1 MPAISKIRFTNVIY
15 ENGQKR
21 YNDDIFQFDGE
32 NGAILLENGG
42 GKTVFIQ
49 TAIQAILPNHD
60 LADRKIK
67 NTLMLENNSAHIAIE
82 WIISERP
89 RRYALTA
96 VTLFMN
102 KGAVDS
108 LKYAYEYEEDDD
120 ETIEKLPFKVKNAN
134 GNYRPANKDEME
146 DYYSTMSKNRI
157 NAKVFKT
164 KRDYHKYIED
174 KFKIIP
180 KEWDR
185 IATINGA
192 EGDVEKFF
200 DSCATMGQLVDN
212 LLIPTVEEA
221 LAGDGT
227 KEFAETFEKQRE
239 HFKKYNQLKFRID
252 ESRQVES
259 EVGRYIDY
267 YKEYDEINTRV
278 IKTKKELK
286 ALYGIAKKDQNSNSE
301 KLFKINNEIINVN
314 TQDENLKQK
323 EASYELALLEK
334 DMQLK
339 KTVYEMKEDQYN
351 KILNRKLEK
360 NKRYSN
366 LKVLKYKNDIKQ
378 EKELIELNKVRIE
391 NLDKDE
397 EVVDI
402 KDKLEVNAGEIRG
415 YYLEEEDKLNK
426 QIQFI
431 ESQINNEN
439 TEINENEKILQEK
452 LNNEKNLES
461 RKSNL
466 EGQSNN
472 IEEDIEKIKKEILFD
487 EKQETVEDKIIEWKN
502 NLSELENKIFDYHK
516 KKSEF
521 NNEEI
526 HIKNSLDSK
535 NIEFDSLKMQS
546 VELEGKLNKIRDEET
561 VLIRRL
567 KEFRNSF
574 YSVESLYSKEASLID
589 QLENSLEKAR
599 ESKEKAIFEE
609 RISYRWLD
617 DYKDSEYYTADAAI
631 EKWLISWRNQFDYIE
646 SGTTYIQR
654 AAKNS
659 NDKEAVY
666 FEKFPYWAITLVVSE
681 KEKAKLNEKISRT
694 LDKLIN
700 PVIVMDEKE
709 AREVLN
715 GDKDFNKD
723 NIFIPV
729 LWKDNI
735 SQDYFESYRKDIK
748 EKAEEIKKQRKEKE
762 NEYIIAENLL
772 KDLREFYTENPF
784 EDFSNMKKQFDEVN
798 LNKNLVHEAIK
809 KFEKRL
815 EDINIELKKIDTE
828 ISNCKEGKTDL
839 EKKIEKA
846 AEYLNKNNK
855 NKKLIIEVKKLEG
868 EIETLRIEIKKIQ
881 SDIKYKKDFIESLKD
896 DLKDV
901 KYRKRNIALKE
912 FYDEVKET
920 SPKSSSKTIGTLIDV
935 RKDLKDKLNNKQK
948 DRKSLEDK
956 LNERQKRIR
965 ELNNDLENFKKGLE
979 VEIDDEFIDIVNND
993 EINRLIDEINDLK
1006 KSLELEKQGYDA
1018 ARRIYEKSN
1027 TIYETKM
1034 KDYHKDY
1041 EYIIM
1046 FEEALEEVEELL
1058 NSEKK
1063 ILTEKRKKLQG
1074 EEKRLS
1080 EEKFELDKVINDL
1093 ELCNA
1098 RYSFSNDTIKDVD
1111 LEDEV
1116 KNNFSYKR
1124 QEIVDEISKHIS
1136 KLQEQLDEKAKE
1148 TEEQKERFL
1157 NFCENKILDVKLKK
1171 MAVDGVNFRKSYKD
1185 IIEWQNIMSERINKT
1200 IEILE
1205 NDMREHDEEMKQFI
1219 NHLHSYLVIMAQE
1232 LKAIPKKTKIKVE
1245 DNWKEVY
1252 LFNIPE
1258 WNEKDGKTE
1267 LYNHIN
1273 WILKKLEGE
1282 EYRDENGVENVEKVK
1297 KSIEKWLQSKQ
1308 LLPIVMNHKKIT
1320 VKCRKVTN
1328 DGKMSS
1334 MPFSWEESN
1343 SWSGGEKWSKNMAL
1357 FLGILNYVAEKRKQI
1372 IPLKS
1377 HYRTVIV
1384 DNPFGKASSDHV
1396 LDPVFFIAEQLGFQ
1410 IIALTAHA
1418 EGKFIRTYFPIV
1430 YSCKLRS
1437 SENGNSQI
1445 ITNDREIKK
1454 AFLKD
1459 ADSKKLERLG
1469 QVNQIMMFES

>member
-1 MPAISKIRFTNVIY
+1 MPAISKIRFTNVVY

-21 YNDDIFQFDGE
+21 YNDDVFQFDGE

-49 TAIQAILPNHD
+49 TALQAILPNHD

-102 KGAVDS
+102 KGSVDA
-108 LKYAYEYEEDDD
+108 LKYAYEYEENDD
-120 ETIEKLPFKVKNAN
+120 ETIEKLPFKVKNAS

-146 DYYSTMSKNRI
+146 DYYSTMSKNTI
-157 NAKVFKT
+157 NAKLFKV

-200 DSCATMGQLVDN
+200 DACATMGQLVDN

-221 LAGDGT
+221 LAGNGT

-239 HFKKYNQLKFRID
+239 HFKKYNQLKARID
-252 ESRQVES
+252 ESRQVENQ
-259 EVGRYIDY
+259 VGTYIEY
-267 YKEYDEINTRV
+267 YKDYDEINNKV
-278 IKTKKELK
+278 IETKEELK
-286 ALYGIAKKDQNSNSE
+286 ALYELAKTEQDLNSE
-301 KLFKINNEIINVN
+301 KLSKINNEILGVN
-314 TQDENLKQK
+314 DQDKKLEQK
-323 EASYELALLEK
+323 EASYKLALLEK
-334 DMQLK
+334 DMHLK
-339 KTVYEMKEDQYN
+339 KSMFEIKEDEYN

-360 NKRYSN
+360 DKRYSN

-378 EKELIELNKVRIE
+378 EEELVKFNREQIE

-402 KDKLEVNAGEIRG
+402 KDELDVNAGEIRG

-426 QIQFI
+426 QLQFI

-439 TEINENEKILQEK
+439 TEIHENEKYLQEK
-452 LNNEKNLES
+452 LNNEKALECN
-461 RKSNL
+461 KSNL
-466 EGQSNN
+466 EGKSNT

-487 EKQETVEDKIIEWKN
+487 EKQESVEDKISEWKK
-502 NLSELENKIFDYHK
+502 NLSELENKIFNNHK
-516 KKSEF
+516 KKSEL
-521 NNEEI
+521 NNEELQVKKLLDDKRVDYNNLKI
-526 HIKNSLDSK
+526 QSIELDS
-535 NIEFDSLKMQS
+535 
-546 VELEGKLNKIRDEET
+546 KLNKIKAEEEA
-561 VLIRRL
+561 LIRRL
-567 KEFRNSF
+567 KEFKNSF
-574 YSVESLYSKEASLID
+574 YSVDALHAKEASIID

-599 ESKEKAIFEE
+599 ENKEKSILDE

-617 DYKDSEYYTADAAI
+617 DYKESEYYTADAVI

-646 SGTTYIQR
+646 GGIIYIQR
-654 AAKNS
+654 AAKS
-659 NDKEAVY
+659 KQVSEDVY
-666 FEKFPYWAITLVVSE
+666 FEKFPYWAITMVVSE
-681 KEKAKLNEKISRT
+681 KEKTKLNEKISKS

-709 AREVLN
+709 ARDILS
-715 GDKDFNKD
+715 GSKDFSRD
-723 NIFIPV
+723 NIFIPAP
-729 LWKDNI
+729 WKHNI
-735 SQDYFESYRKDIK
+735 SQNYFENYRKEITQ
-748 EKAEEIKKQRKEKE
+748 KAEEIKKQRIEKE
-762 NEYIIAENLL
+762 DEYIVTEALL
-772 KDLREFYTENPF
+772 KALRKFYVENSY
-784 EDFSNMKKQFDEVN
+784 ETFSNMKKQFEEVC
-798 LNKNLVHEAIK
+798 LNKNLAKGAIK
-809 KFEKRL
+809 QFEERL
-815 EDINIELKKIDTE
+815 EDIAIELKKIDLE
-828 ISNCKEGKTDL
+828 ISNCKEGKVDL

-846 AEYLNKNNK
+846 NEYFNKNNK
-855 NKKLIIEVKKLEG
+855 NKKLIIEIKKLKNEL
-868 EIETLRIEIKKIQ
+868 EILNIEIKKVQ
-881 SDIKYKKDFIESLKD
+881 SDIKYKKDFKESLKND
-896 DLKDV
+896 FKEID
-901 KYRKRNIALKE
+901 YNKRSIALKE
-912 FYDEVKET
+912 FYYEVKENI
-920 SPKSSSKTIGTLIDV
+920 PKSSNKTIRTLIKL
-935 RKDLKDKLNNKQK
+935 RKTLKDKLDNKQK
-948 DRKSLEDK
+948 NRKSLEDELRERLEK
-956 LNERQKRIR
+956 IKTLNS
-965 ELNNDLENFKKGLE
+965 DLENFIKGLE
-979 VEIDDEFIDIVNND
+979 VEIDEEFSDLINND
-993 EINRLIDEINDLK
+993 EMSRLIDEINDLK
-1006 KSLELEKQGYDA
+1006 RELKLEKKEYNQTSKN
-1018 ARRIYEKSN
+1018 YEKSEI
-1027 TIYETKM
+1027 IYETK
-1034 KDYHKDY
+1034 KDDY
-1041 EYIIM
+1041 EKTYGNIII
-1046 FEEALEEVEELL
+1046 FNESLEEVEELL
-1058 NSEKK
+1058 ISEKK
-1063 ILTEKRKKLQG
+1063 ILSEKKKKLEG

-1080 EEKFELDKVINDL
+1080 EEKSELDKIISDL
-1093 ELCNA
+1093 KLCNA
-1098 RYSFSNDTIKDVD
+1098 GYPFLNEAIKDIE
-1111 LEDEV
+1111 LKDEV
-1116 KNNFSYKR
+1116 KNNFSYGRK
-1124 QEIVDEISKHIS
+1124 EIVVKVSNNIIELQKRLAKKSK
-1136 KLQEQLDEKAKE
+1136 EA
-1148 TEEQKERFL
+1148 EEQKERFL
-1157 NFCENKILDVKLKK
+1157 NFCENKILDIKLKK

-1185 IIEWQNIMSERINKT
+1185 IIAWQNIMGERINKT
-1200 IEILE
+1200 IELLE
-1205 NDMREHDEEMKQFI
+1205 SDMREHDEEMKQFI
-1219 NHLHSYLVIMAQE
+1219 NHLHSYLVMMAQE

-1252 LFNIPE
+1252 LFNVPD
-1258 WNEKDGKTE
+1258 WNEKDGKLE
-1267 LYNHIN
+1267 LYKHIN
-1273 WILKKLEGE
+1273 LILKRLEGE
-1282 EYRDENGVENVEKVK
+1282 EYRDENGAENQEKVR

-1308 LLPIVMNHKKIT
+1308 LLPIVMNQKKIT
-1320 VKCRKVTN
+1320 IKCRKVTN

-1445 ITNDREIKK
+1445 LTNEREIKK

-1459 ADSKKLERLG
+1459 ADSEKLERLG

>member
-1 MPAISKIRFTNVIY
+1 M
-15 ENGQKR
+15 
-21 YNDDIFQFDGE
+21 
-32 NGAILLENGG
+32 
-42 GKTVFIQ
+42 
-49 TAIQAILPNHD
+49 
-60 LADRKIK
+60 
-67 NTLMLENNSAHIAIE
+67 
-82 WIISERP
+82 
-89 RRYALTA
+89 
-96 VTLFMN
+96 
-102 KGAVDS
+102 
-108 LKYAYEYEEDDD
+108 
-120 ETIEKLPFKVKNAN
+120 
-134 GNYRPANKDEME
+134 
-146 DYYSTMSKNRI
+146 
-157 NAKVFKT
+157 
-164 KRDYHKYIED
+164 
-174 KFKIIP
+174 
-180 KEWDR
+180 
-185 IATINGA
+185 
-192 EGDVEKFF
+192 
-200 DSCATMGQLVDN
+200 
-212 LLIPTVEEA
+212 
-221 LAGDGT
+221 
-227 KEFAETFEKQRE
+227 
-239 HFKKYNQLKFRID
+239 
-252 ESRQVES
+252 
-259 EVGRYIDY
+259 
-267 YKEYDEINTRV
+267 
-278 IKTKKELK
+278 
-286 ALYGIAKKDQNSNSE
+286 
-301 KLFKINNEIINVN
+301 
-314 TQDENLKQK
+314 
-323 EASYELALLEK
+323 
-334 DMQLK
+334 
-339 KTVYEMKEDQYN
+339 
-351 KILNRKLEK
+351 
-360 NKRYSN
+360 
-366 LKVLKYKNDIKQ
+366 
-378 EKELIELNKVRIE
+378 
-391 NLDKDE
+391 
-397 EVVDI
+397 
-402 KDKLEVNAGEIRG
+402 
-415 YYLEEEDKLNK
+415 
-426 QIQFI
+426 
-431 ESQINNEN
+431 
-439 TEINENEKILQEK
+439 
-452 LNNEKNLES
+452 
-461 RKSNL
+461 
-466 EGQSNN
+466 
-472 IEEDIEKIKKEILFD
+472 
-487 EKQETVEDKIIEWKN
+487 
-502 NLSELENKIFDYHK
+502 
-516 KKSEF
+516 
-521 NNEEI
+521 
-526 HIKNSLDSK
+526 
-535 NIEFDSLKMQS
+535 
-546 VELEGKLNKIRDEET
+546 
-561 VLIRRL
+561 
-567 KEFRNSF
+567 
-574 YSVESLYSKEASLID
+574 
-589 QLENSLEKAR
+589 LEKAR

-609 RISYRWLD
+609 RISYRWFD
-617 DYKDSEYYTADAAI
+617 DYKNSEYYTADAAI
-631 EKWLISWRNQFDYIE
+631 EKWLISWRTQFDYIE

-659 NDKEAVY
+659 NDKEASY

-681 KEKAKLNEKISRT
+681 KEKAKLNEKINKT

-709 AREVLN
+709 AREILT
-715 GDKDFNKD
+715 GYKDFNRD

-735 SQDYFESYRKDIK
+735 SQDYFESYRKEIK
-748 EKAEEIKKQRKEKE
+748 EKAEEIKKQRIEKE

-772 KDLREFYTENPF
+772 KDLREFYHKSPY
-784 EDFSNMKKQFDEVN
+784 EDFSNMKKQFDNVN
-798 LNKNLVHEAIK
+798 LNKNLMYEAIK
-809 KFEKRL
+809 DLKKRL
-815 EDINIELKKIDTE
+815 EDIKIELKKIDVE
-828 ISNCKEGKTDL
+828 LSNFKEGKADL

-881 SDIKYKKDFIESLKD
+881 SDIKYKEDFILSLKD
-896 DLKDV
+896 ELKDV
-901 KYRKRNIALKE
+901 EYNKRNVALKE
-912 FYDEVKET
+912 FYEEVKES

-935 RKDLKDKLNNKQK
+935 RKDLKDKLDNKQK
-948 DRKSLEDK
+948 GRQSLEYEF
-956 LNERQKRIR
+956 NERKKRIK

-1006 KSLELEKQGYDA
+1006 KILESEEQEYDS
-1018 ARRIYEKSN
+1018 ARRSYEKSN

-1034 KDYHKDY
+1034 NDYHKDY
-1041 EYIIM
+1041 EDVII

-1058 NSEKK
+1058 NIEKK
-1063 ILTEKRKKLQG
+1063 LLKEKRKKLKE

-1098 RYSFSNDTIKDVD
+1098 RYSFSNDTIKDID
-1111 LEDEV
+1111 LKDEV

-1124 QEIVDEISKHIS
+1124 KEIVYEISNHMS
-1136 KLQEQLDEKAKE
+1136 KLQKQLNEKEKE

-1219 NHLHSYLVIMAQE
+1219 NHIHSYLVIMAQE

-1258 WNEKDGKTE
+1258 WNEKDGKAE

-1437 SENGNSQI
+1437 SENGHSQI

-1454 AFLKD
+1454 AFFKD

-1469 QVNQIMMFES
+1469 QVTQTMMFES

>member
-1 MPAISKIRFTNVIY
+1 MPAISKIRFTNVVY

-82 WIISERP
+82 WIINERP

-102 KGAVDS
+102 KGSVDS
-108 LKYAYEYEEDDD
+108 LKYVYEYEENDD
-120 ETIEKLPFKVKNAN
+120 ETIENLPFKVKNVN

-146 DYYSTMSKNRI
+146 DYYSSMSKNRI
-157 NAKVFKT
+157 NAKIFKL
-164 KRDYHKYIED
+164 KREYHKYIED

-221 LAGDGT
+221 LAGAGT

-239 HFKKYNQLKFRID
+239 HFKKYNQLKARID
-252 ESRQVES
+252 ESRQVEN
-259 EVGRYIDY
+259 EVGTYIEH
-267 YKEYDEINTRV
+267 YKEYDEINTKV
-278 IKTKKELK
+278 IETKEELK
-286 ALYGIAKKDQNSNSE
+286 AINELAKKEQEINCNKLSKINSE
-301 KLFKINNEIINVN
+301 IFDVN
-314 TQDENLKQK
+314 ADGEKLKQK
-323 EASYELALLEK
+323 EASYKLAVLEK
-334 DMQLK
+334 DMHIKSKLFK
-339 KTVYEMKEDQYN
+339 IKEDEYN
-351 KILNRKLEK
+351 KISDRKLEK
-360 NKRYSN
+360 DKRYSN

-378 EKELIELNKVRIE
+378 EKELAEVKKLQIE

-397 EVVDI
+397 EVADI
-402 KDKLEVNAGEIRG
+402 KGELEENAGEIRR
-415 YYLEEEDKLNK
+415 YYLEEEDKYNK
-426 QIQFI
+426 QILFI
-431 ESQINNEN
+431 EGQTNNEIA
-439 TEINENEKILQEK
+439 EIAEKEKLLQEK
-452 LNNEKNLES
+452 LEAEKTLEKS
-461 RKSNL
+461 KSNL
-466 EGQSNN
+466 EGKSNA
-472 IEEDIEKIKKEILFD
+472 IEDDIERIKKEILFD
-487 EKQETVEDKIIEWKN
+487 EKQENVEDKISEWKK
-502 NLSELENKIFDYHK
+502 NLSELEDKIFSDHK
-516 KKSEF
+516 KKSEL
-521 NNEEI
+521 NDEETEV
-526 HIKNSLDSK
+526 KNSLEDK
-535 NIEFDSLKMQS
+535 RQEYDKLKEQRIELN
-546 VELEGKLNKIRDEET
+546 VKLSKIRDEET
-561 VLIRRL
+561 GLIRRL

-574 YSVESLYSKEASLID
+574 YGMESVYTKEVSIID

-599 ESKEKAIFEE
+599 ENKEKAILEE

-617 DYKDSEYYTADAAI
+617 DYKESEYYTADAVI
-631 EKWLISWRNQFDYIE
+631 EKWLISWRNQFEYIE
-646 SGTTYIQR
+646 SGTIYIQR
-654 AAKNS
+654 AAKS
-659 NDKEAVY
+659 NNALEKVY

-681 KEKAKLNEKISRT
+681 KEKPKLSEKLTKSV
-694 LDKLIN
+694 DKLMN
-700 PVIVMDEKE
+700 PIIVIDEKE
-709 AREVLN
+709 ARDIIN
-715 GDKDFNKD
+715 GENDFNRN
-723 NIFIPV
+723 NIFIPAP
-729 LWKDNI
+729 WKDNI
-735 SQDYFESYRKDIK
+735 SQDFFASYRKEING
-748 EKAEEIKKQRKEKE
+748 KAEEIKKLRVEKEK
-762 NEYIIAENLL
+762 EYIIAERLL
-772 KDLREFYTENPF
+772 GDLREFYNENPYEYF
-784 EDFSNMKKQFDEVN
+784 NDMKKQFDEVTSNMN
-798 LNKNLVHEAIK
+798 LAKEIID

-815 EDINIELKKIDTE
+815 EDISIEINKIDIELR
-828 ISNCKEGKTDL
+828 NCNEGKVDL
-839 EKKIEKA
+839 EKKLEKA
-846 AEYLNKNNK
+846 NEYFNKNNR
-855 NKKLIIEVKKLEG
+855 NKKLIIEIKKLKG
-868 EIETLRIEIKKIQ
+868 EIETLSIEIKKFQ
-881 SDIKYKKDFIESLKD
+881 SDIKYKNEIKETLNGELSSAKNNKNNVKLKDFYE
-896 DLKDV
+896 
-901 KYRKRNIALKE
+901 
-912 FYDEVKET
+912 EVKVST
-920 SPKSSSKTIGTLIDV
+920 PKSSNKTIGTLIGI
-935 RKDLKDKLNNKQK
+935 RKTLKDKLDNKQK
-948 DRKSLEDK
+948 NRKSLEDELKEK
-956 LNERQKRIR
+956 LKRIE
-965 ELNNDLENFKKGLE
+965 ELNDDLETFKKGLE
-979 VEIDDEFIDIVNND
+979 VEIDDKFEDIVNNA
-993 EINRLIDEINDLK
+993 EMSRLLDEINDLK
-1006 KSLELEKQGYDA
+1006 KELKSVKQEYDSA
-1018 ARRIYEKSN
+1018 SRSYEKSE
-1027 TIYETKM
+1027 TIYETK
-1034 KDYHKDY
+1034 KDEY
-1041 EYIIM
+1041 EKIYENLIL
-1046 FEEALEEVEELL
+1046 FNEALEEVEEILK
-1058 NSEKK
+1058 NEKK
-1063 ILTEKRKKLQG
+1063 VLEEKKKKLLG
-1074 EEKRLS
+1074 EEKRLT
-1080 EEKFELDKVINDL
+1080 EEKSELDKVINNL

-1098 RYSFSNDTIKDVD
+1098 RYSFLNETIKDIE
-1111 LEDEV
+1111 LNDEI

-1124 QEIVDEISKHIS
+1124 KEIVEKSSNHIT
-1136 KLQEQLDEKAKE
+1136 KLQKKLEEKSKE
-1148 TEEQKERFL
+1148 TEEQKEKFL

-1252 LFNIPE
+1252 LFNVPD
-1258 WNEKDGKTE
+1258 WNEKDGKLE
-1267 LYNHIN
+1267 LYNHID

-1357 FLGILNYVAEKRKQI
+1357 FLGILNYIAEKRKQI

-1445 ITNDREIKK
+1445 LTNEREIKK

-1459 ADSKKLERLG
+1459 ADSEKLERLG
-1469 QVNQIMMFES
+1469 QVNQISMFEA